1 MTKSPENEHL
11 PKHVAIIMDGNGR
24 WAKQR
29 GLPRGEGHKQ
39 GAKVF
44 KRICEYAADRGIRYV
59 TFYAF
64 STENWRR
71 PPEEVS
77 GIMDLFR
84 EYLREAEEREQENAQ
99 KGLRIR
105 YIGEREGLADDILEL
120 VDELERGSADKVRT
134 TVNIAINYGGRNEI
148 LSACKR
154 LAEQCARG
162 EHGIPEKDLPKIF
175 DSFFQA
181 QNTVAYPVFGQ
192 TGTSHA
198 SRPGNHRNN
207 KDYILYYDYLHCFH
221 IQLQNS
227 HCLNQILNSK
237 LFQNLAH
244 HHIGT

>member
-84 EYLREAEEREQENAQ
+84 EYLHEAEEREQENAQ

-154 LAEQCARG
+154 LAEHTRESDRAGYIRQSLYGGSARSRSYNPPERRIQTFQLPHLAG
-162 EHGIPEKDLPKIF
+162 GIFGVYLF
-175 DSFFQA
+175 R
-181 QNTVAYPVFGQ
+181 YPL
-192 TGTSHA
+192 A
-198 SRPGNHRNN
+198 R
-207 KDYILYYDYLHCFH
+207 LYRAGF
-221 IQLQNS
+221 
-227 HCLNQILNSK
+227 
-237 LFQNLAH
+237 
-244 HHIGT
+244 

>member
-77 GIMDLFR
+77 GIMELFR

-154 LAEQCARG
+154 LAEQCAYGGSARSRSYNPPKRRIQTFQLPHLAG
-162 EHGIPEKDLPKIF
+162 GIFGVYLF
-175 DSFFQA
+175 R
-181 QNTVAYPVFGQ
+181 YPL
-192 TGTSHA
+192 A
-198 SRPGNHRNN
+198 R
-207 KDYILYYDYLHCFH
+207 LYRAGF
-221 IQLQNS
+221 
-227 HCLNQILNSK
+227 
-237 LFQNLAH
+237 
-244 HHIGT
+244 

>member
-162 EHGIPEKDLPKIF
+162 ERTPESLTEQDISDNLYTAGQPDPDLIIRPRRRQSTVLHLEAFQLPHLAGGIFGVYLF
-175 DSFFQA
+175 R
-181 QNTVAYPVFGQ
+181 YPL
-192 TGTSHA
+192 A
-198 SRPGNHRNN
+198 R
-207 KDYILYYDYLHCFH
+207 LYRAGF
-221 IQLQNS
+221 
-227 HCLNQILNSK
+227 
-237 LFQNLAH
+237 
-244 HHIGT
+244 

>member
-148 LSACKR
+148 LSGFILKNTTGR
-154 LAEQCARG
+154 MQP
-162 EHGIPEKDLPKIF
+162 HISMHNKEKIRVRYVRQNHFFLRTAVNVNIGNRRCIF
-175 DSFFQA
+175 S
-181 QNTVAYPVFGQ
+181 V
-192 TGTSHA
+192 
-198 SRPGNHRNN
+198 
-207 KDYILYYDYLHCFH
+207 
-221 IQLQNS
+221 
-227 HCLNQILNSK
+227 
-237 LFQNLAH
+237 
-244 HHIGT
+244 